1 MKNIQ
6 LALNQYID
14 TLSNSPLKDAIA
26 YALLGEGKRVRPL
39 LASNLLLSK
48 NIDPR
53 PYLSALVSVEL
64 IHTYSLIHDDLPAMD
79 NDTLRR
85 SKPTVHIQFDEA
97 TAILAGDALLTD
109 SFSLITNNPN
119 LTDQQKVHMVHIL
132 SKKAGS
138 LGMVLGQIKDVES
151 ENQAITI
158 DDLNEMY
165 VLKTANLMQAS
176 LMLGAVIAAPNDLLL
191 YKKLG
196 YYIGL
201 IFQIQDDLIEH
212 LYTSEKIGKSK
223 SDLSRNKPTYV
234 SLLGLEQTQLILNN
248 YTDALNKLIHELG
261 LQNMKLHEQIKTLL
275 TREK

>member
-1 MKNIQ
+1 MKNIE

-14 TLSNSPLKDAIA
+14 SLSNNPLKDTMA

-39 LASNLLLSK
+39 LASNLLQSK
-48 NIDPR
+48 GIDPSA
-53 PYLSALVSVEL
+53 YLSALISVEL

-79 NDTLRR
+79 DDTLRR
-85 SKPTVHIQFDEA
+85 GKPTVHIQFDEA

-109 SFSLITNNPN
+109 SFSLIASHQN
-119 LTDQQKVHMVHIL
+119 LTDQQKVQMVQIL
-132 SKKAGS
+132 SNKAGS
-138 LGMVLGQIKDVES
+138 LGMVLGQIKDIES

-165 VLKTANLMQAS
+165 VLKTANLIQAS
-176 LMLGAVIAAPNDLLL
+176 LMLGAVIAAPNDLLA
-191 YKKLG
+191 YEKLG

-234 SLLGLEQTQLILNN
+234 SLLGLEQTQQKLKDYTNKLNELI
-248 YTDALNKLIHELG
+248 DALG
-261 LQNMKLHEQIKTLL
+261 LKNTKLHEQINNLL

>member
-6 LALNQYID
+6 LALSQYID

-85 SKPTVHIQFDEA
+85 GKPTVHIQFDEA

-261 LQNMKLHEQIKTLL
+261 LQNTKLHEQIKTLL

>member
-14 TLSNSPLKDAIA
+14 SLPNSPLKDAIS

-39 LASNLLLSK
+39 LAFNLLQSK
-48 NIDPR
+48 GMDPA
-53 PYLSALVSVEL
+53 PYLSALISVEL

-79 NDTLRR
+79 DDTLRR
-85 SKPTVHIQFDEA
+85 GKPTVHMQFDEA

-109 SFSLITNNPN
+109 SFNLITKNPS
-119 LTDQQKVHMVHIL
+119 LTDQQKVQIVQIL

-138 LGMVLGQIKDVES
+138 LGMVLGQIKDIES
-151 ENQAITI
+151 ENKSITI
-158 DDLNEMY
+158 EDLNQMY
-165 VLKTANLMQAS
+165 ALKTANLIQAS
-176 LMLGAVIAAPNDLLL
+176 LMLGAVIAAPDELST
-191 YKKLG
+191 YEKLG

-223 SDLSRNKPTYV
+223 SDITRNKPTYV
-234 SLLGLEQTQLILNN
+234 SLLGLEQTQQKLKDYTNSLNELI
-248 YTDALNKLIHELG
+248 YALS
-261 LQNMKLHEQIKTLL
+261 LQNTNLHEQIKALL

>member
-6 LALNQYID
+6 LALSQYID

-85 SKPTVHIQFDEA
+85 GKPTVHIQFDEA

-109 SFSLITNNPN
+109 SFNLITNNPN

-261 LQNMKLHEQIKTLL
+261 LQNTKLHEQIKTLL